1 LTSKPAAASHF
12 PLDHTADLGVE
23 IDAPSREALFAEA
36 AIGLA
41 DTLTDTGAVAPSIE
55 RRLELEAQDDELLL
69 VDFLSEVLFLF
80 ETEGFLVAAAAVELE
95 GGGAS
100 PSSVRLRATLR
111 GAEYDEIEHPL
122 RSLVKAITYHGLRIW
137 RDGERFRAR
146 VLFDL

>member
-1 LTSKPAAASHF
+1 M
-12 PLDHTADLGVE
+12 
-23 IDAPSREALFAEA
+23 
-36 AIGLA
+36 
-41 DTLTDTGAVAPSIE
+41 APSIE

-80 ETEGFLVAAAAVELE
+80 ETEGFVVVAAAVELE

-100 PSSVRLRATLR
+100 PPPVRLRATLR
-111 GAEYDEIEHPL
+111 GAEYDEREHPL

-137 RDGERFRAR
+137 RDGERIRGR